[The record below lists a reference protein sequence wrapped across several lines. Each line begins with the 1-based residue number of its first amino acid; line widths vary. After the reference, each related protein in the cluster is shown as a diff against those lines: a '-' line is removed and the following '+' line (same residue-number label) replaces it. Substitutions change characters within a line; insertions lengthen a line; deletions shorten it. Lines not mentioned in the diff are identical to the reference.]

1 MAVWG
6 YGLLG
11 PVEVRVDGRA
21 VPLTSAKQRL
31 ALSML
36 LVEANQVVPAGR
48 VIDELWGAALPADPR
63 AALRTQISRLR
74 RALGPAGDDL
84 VTLEGGYRLV
94 LQRSQLDAARF
105 EDALAEAAQVNGE
118 QALRLLGEALA
129 LWRGPAIGELA
140 DRPFALAAAVRLDE
154 LRVVARERRA
164 ELLLSVGLVED
175 AVAALQAVV
184 AEHPEREQ
192 ARGLFMQALYRGG
205 RHTDA
210 LATFQSWRLHL
221 ADELGLDPSPA
232 LERIQQD
239 ILRHAVT
246 APGTRSQPVNQA
258 PTVPVPVP
266 VTSFVG
272 REKDL
277 AAVTGLLGE
286 ARLLTLHGPG
296 GVGKTRLALEVASR
310 TGGNYR
316 NGVRFCDLAAV
327 SQPPAVARAVATAV
341 GLSERAFR
349 RLDDQLVEQLAG
361 QHVLLLLDNCE
372 HVVHAVAVLAE
383 RLLRETRNVILLAT
397 SRERLEVDGE
407 HVWPVRPLAASGPGA
422 PAVRLFLDRA
432 RAADPAA
439 AQQAADVAAVAA
451 LCARLDGL
459 PLAIEL
465 AAARLPGTTVSEL
478 SGNLQDRFGLLTSGR
493 RADSRH
499 HSLRAVVDWSYEQL
513 TPAEQGLFGQLSV
526 FHGSFD
532 APAAHAIAAGRDDAG
547 DVTRILLHLVD
558 HSLVT
563 ADLEGGVT
571 RYRLL
576 ETLRSY
582 GLERLE
588 EHGQLD
594 AARGRH
600 ARWAAELAA
609 LAAHGLRG
617 ADEASWAGTLERHF
631 SDLRAAHSWLTGQ
644 DTEHSLRMVAQLHW
658 YALWRSQSEVFR
670 WADVATAAAAGS
682 RSPFYP
688 DALASAAFGAVYRG
702 DMPAADAAAHAA
714 FDAARGLAP
723 ITARRPLEALGEVA
737 IFRGELGH
745 ASDLYRKAY
754 DLSIGNGDFL
764 DAAWDAASAAAAF
777 AYGNRLEEA
786 GRFADLAR
794 AAANMCCS
802 PSALA
807 FVSWVTGEIAANT
820 SPEQAR
826 HHLQR
831 AVALAQ
837 PAGSRL
843 VDGLSRVSLATLHAR
858 HGEPATALRYYERVI
873 LEWQQAGAWT
883 PLWVTIRTLIDLLAR
898 VGACHDAATLYG
910 AVASASSGA
919 PPYGADADRLRQ
931 SAALLRD
938 RLTGTEFRS
947 CIDKG
952 EQLDG
957 TQVIALALEAIG
969 RADAK
974 A

>member
-36 LVEANQVVPAGR
+36 LVDASQVVPAGR
-48 VIDELWGAALPADPR
+48 VIDELWGAALPAEPR
-63 AALRTQISRLR
+63 AALRTQVSRLR
-74 RALGPAGDDL
+74 RALGPAGGDL
-84 VTLEGGYRLV
+84 VTLEGGYRLA

-105 EDALAEAAQVNGE
+105 EDALAEATQVSAE
-118 QALRLLGEALA
+118 QALGLLDEALA
-129 LWRGPAIGELA
+129 LWRGPAIGEFA

-164 ELLLSVGLVED
+164 ELLLSAGLVDD

-184 AEHPEREQ
+184 AEHPEREHV
-192 ARGLFMQALYRGG
+192 RGLFMQALYRGG

-210 LATFQSWRLHL
+210 LATFRSWRRHL
-221 ADELGLDPSPA
+221 AEDLGLDPSPA
-232 LERIQQD
+232 LLRIEQD
-239 ILRHAVT
+239 ILRHAVA
-246 APGTRSQPVNQA
+246 APETRSQPVNQA
-258 PTVPVPVP
+258 PPLPVPVP

-272 REKDL
+272 RDEDL

-286 ARLLTLHGPG
+286 ARLVTLHGPG
-296 GVGKTRLALEVASR
+296 GVGKTRLALEVATR
-310 TGGNYR
+310 TGGSYR
-316 NGVRFCDLAAV
+316 NGVCFCDLAAV
-327 SQPPAVARAVATAV
+327 SQPPAVARAVATAA

-361 QHVLLLLDNCE
+361 RHVLLVLDNCE
-372 HVVHAVAVLAE
+372 HVAHAVAVLAE

-407 HVWPVRPLAASGPGA
+407 HVWQVRPLAASVPSA

-478 SGNLQDRFGLLTSGR
+478 SGNLQDRFGLLTAGR

-532 APAAHAIAAGRDDAG
+532 AHAARAIADGRDDAG

-558 HSLVT
+558 HSLIT

-582 GLERLE
+582 GLERLK
-588 EHGQLD
+588 EHAELD

-609 LAAHGLRG
+609 LAARGLRG

-631 SDLRAAHSWLTGQ
+631 SDLRAAHGWLVGQ
-644 DTEHSLRMVAQLHW
+644 DTELSLRMVAQLHW
-658 YALWRSQSEVFR
+658 YALWRCQSEVFR

-702 DMPAADAAAHAA
+702 DMQAADAAAHAA
-714 FDAARGLAP
+714 FDAAQGLAP
-723 ITARRPLEALGEVA
+723 INARRPLEALGEIA
-737 IFRGELGH
+737 IFRGELRH
-745 ASDLYRKAY
+745 ALDLYQEAY
-754 DLSIGNGDFL
+754 HLSIGNGDFL

-777 AYGNRLEEA
+777 AYGDRIEEA
-786 GRFADLAR
+786 SCLADQAR
-794 AAANMCCS
+794 AAADACRS

-807 FVSWVTGEIAANT
+807 FVSWVTGEIAANAR
-820 SPEQAR
+820 PGQAR

-831 AVALAQ
+831 AVALAK
-837 PAGSRL
+837 PAGSRF

-858 HGEPATALRYYERVI
+858 HGNPATALRHYERVI
-873 LEWQQAGAWT
+873 LQWQQAGAWT
-883 PLWVTIRTLIDLLAR
+883 PLWVTIRTLVDLLAR

-910 AVASASSGA
+910 AAASASSGA
-919 PPYGADADRLRQ
+919 PPFGTDADRLRQ

-938 RLTGTEFRS
+938 HLTGAEFRS
-947 CIDKG
+947 CINKG

-957 TQVIALALEAIG
+957 SQVIDLALEAIG
-969 RADAK
+969 RAAAK

>member
-11 PVEVRVDGRA
+11 PVEVQVDGRA
-21 VPLTSAKQRL
+21 VPLSAKQRL

-36 LVEANQVVPAGR
+36 LVNANRMVSAGR

-63 AALRTQISRLR
+63 AALRTQVSRLR
-74 RALGPAGDDL
+74 GALGPAGGDL
-84 VTLEGGYRLV
+84 VTLDGGYRLA
-94 LQRSQLDAARF
+94 LQRGQLDAARF
-105 EDALAEAAQVNGE
+105 EDALAEATQVTGE
-118 QALRLLGEALA
+118 QALGLIDEALD
-129 LWRGPAIGELA
+129 LWRGPAIGEFA

-164 ELLLSVGLVED
+164 ELLLSIGLIDD

-184 AEHPEREQ
+184 AEHPEREH
-192 ARGLFMQALYRGG
+192 ARGLFMLALYRGG

-210 LATFQSWRLHL
+210 LATFRSWRQHL
-221 ADELGLDPSPA
+221 AEDLGLDPSPA
-232 LERIQQD
+232 LQRIEQD
-239 ILRHAVT
+239 ILRHEVA
-246 APGTRSQPVNQA
+246 APDTRSQPVNRA
-258 PTVPVPVP
+258 PTLPVP

-272 REKDL
+272 RDEDL
-277 AAVTGLLGE
+277 AAITGLLGE

-296 GVGKTRLALEVASR
+296 GVGKTRLALEVAIR
-310 TGGNYR
+310 TGDTYR
-316 NGVRFCDLAAV
+316 NGVCFCDLAAV
-327 SQPPAVARAVATAV
+327 SQPPAVARAVATAA

-349 RLDDQLVEQLAG
+349 RLDDQLVEQLASR
-361 QHVLLLLDNCE
+361 HVLLVLDNCE
-372 HVVHAVAVLAE
+372 HVAQAVAGLAE

-407 HVWPVRPLAASGPGA
+407 HVWQVRPLAASGPGA

-439 AQQAADVAAVAA
+439 AHQGADVAAVAA

-478 SGNLQDRFGLLTSGR
+478 SGNLQDRFGLLTAGH

-532 APAAHAIAAGRDDAG
+532 AAAARAIAAGRYDAG

-558 HSLVT
+558 HSLIT
-563 ADLEGGVT
+563 ADLDGGVT

-582 GLERLE
+582 GLERLK
-588 EHGQLD
+588 EHGELD

-600 ARWAAELAA
+600 ARWAAELVA
-609 LAAHGLRG
+609 LAARGLSG
-617 ADEASWAGTLERHF
+617 ADEGRWAGTLERHF

-644 DTEHSLRMVAQLHW
+644 DTELSLRMVAQLHW
-658 YALWRSQSEVFR
+658 YALWRCQSEVFR
-670 WADVATAAAAGS
+670 WADVSTAAAAGTH
-682 RSPFYP
+682 SPFYP

-702 DMPAADAAAHAA
+702 DMQAAGTAARSALDAAQ
-714 FDAARGLAP
+714 GLAP
-723 ITARRPLEALGEVA
+723 INARRPLEALGEVA
-737 IFRGELGH
+737 IFRGDLSH

-764 DAAWDAASAAAAF
+764 DAAWDAASAAAAL

-786 GRFADLAR
+786 SCLADQAR
-794 AAANMCCS
+794 AAAEVCCS

-807 FVSWVTGEIAANT
+807 FVSWVSGEIAADA
-820 SPEQAR
+820 SPGQAR

-831 AVALAQ
+831 AAALAE
-837 PAGSRL
+837 PAGSRF
-843 VDGLSRVSLATLHAR
+843 VAGISGVSLATLHAR
-858 HGEPATALRYYERVI
+858 HGDPTTALRHYERVI

-883 PLWVTIRTLIDLLAR
+883 PLWVTLRTLVDLLAR

-919 PPYGADADRLRQ
+919 PPYGTDADRLRR

-938 RLTGTEFRS
+938 NLTGTEFRS
-947 CIDKG
+947 CLDTG
-952 EQLDG
+952 EQLNG
-957 TQVIALALEAIG
+957 TQVIGLALEAIG
-969 RADAK
+969 RAAAK

>member
-36 LVEANQVVPAGR
+36 LVEANQMVPAGR

-63 AALRTQISRLR
+63 AALRTQVSRLR

-84 VTLEGGYRLV
+84 VTLEGGYRLA

-105 EDALAEAAQVNGE
+105 EDALAEAAQVSGE
-118 QALRLLGEALA
+118 QALGLLDEALA

-175 AVAALQAVV
+175 AVAALQAMV
-184 AEHPEREQ
+184 AEHPEREH

-210 LATFQSWRLHL
+210 LATFRSWRRHL
-221 ADELGLDPSPA
+221 AEELGLDPSPA
-232 LERIQQD
+232 LKRIQQD
-239 ILRHAVT
+239 ILRHAVA
-246 APGTRSQPVNQA
+246 APETRSQPVNQA

-277 AAVTGLLGE
+277 AAVAGLLGE

-310 TGGNYR
+310 TGGSYR

-327 SQPPAVARAVATAV
+327 SQPPAVARAVATAA

-478 SGNLQDRFGLLTSGR
+478 SGNLQDRLGLLTAGR

-532 APAAHAIAAGRDDAG
+532 APAAQAIAAGRDNAG

-558 HSLVT
+558 HSLIT

-582 GLERLE
+582 GLERLR

-600 ARWAAELAA
+600 ARWAAELVA

-617 ADEASWAGTLERHF
+617 ADEATWAGTLERHF

-644 DTEHSLRMVAQLHW
+644 DPELSVRMVAQLHW
-658 YALWRSQSEVFR
+658 YA
-670 WADVATAAAAGS
+670 D
-682 RSPFYP
+682 
-688 DALASAAFGAVYRG
+688 
-702 DMPAADAAAHAA
+702 
-714 FDAARGLAP
+714 
-723 ITARRPLEALGEVA
+723 
-737 IFRGELGH
+737 
-745 ASDLYRKAY
+745 RK
-754 DLSIGNGDFL
+754 ST
-764 DAAWDAASAAAAF
+764 
-777 AYGNRLEEA
+777 RLNSSH
-786 GRFADLAR
+786 R
-794 AAANMCCS
+794 A
-802 PSALA
+802 
-807 FVSWVTGEIAANT
+807 
-820 SPEQAR
+820 
-826 HHLQR
+826 
-831 AVALAQ
+831 
-837 PAGSRL
+837 
-843 VDGLSRVSLATLHAR
+843 LSRMPS
-858 HGEPATALRYYERVI
+858 
-873 LEWQQAGAWT
+873 
-883 PLWVTIRTLIDLLAR
+883 
-898 VGACHDAATLYG
+898 
-910 AVASASSGA
+910 SA
-919 PPYGADADRLRQ
+919 
-931 SAALLRD
+931 
-938 RLTGTEFRS
+938 
-947 CIDKG
+947 
-952 EQLDG
+952 
-957 TQVIALALEAIG
+957 
-969 RADAK
+969 
-974 A
+974 